1 MRTLLDPAA
10 KKTLLDA
17 IEEKESSLS
26 KEITI
31 VEARSERQRCYV
43 SLESP
48 CAKNLA
54 GRKYDHLSVE
64 GTI

>member
-17 IEEKESSLS
+17 IEEKETSLS
-26 KEITI
+26 KEVTI
-31 VEARSERQRCYV
+31 VEARCERQIFSV

-48 CAKNLA
+48 CSKSFA
-54 GRKYDHLSVE
+54 GRKYDHSSVE
-64 GTI
+64 GTM